1 LILSERAALSNNS
14 REVWSREFCTL
25 TMTSWKSEPV
35 VWREPVAVLADQVC
49 EMFLVYRWYRAGKR
63 FFEQAPGV

>member
-1 LILSERAALSNNS
+1 
-14 REVWSREFCTL
+14 
-25 TMTSWKSEPV
+25 MTSWKSEPV

-63 FFEQAPGV
+63 FFEQTPGV